1 MRGCERSGEPTVTP
15 PAAQPRPR
23 RRDRRGRGM
32 RGPIAPIGVPLNR
45 TRAATFDEVVLEAVE
60 HIERRWSAQLES
72 VQFAVEEVP
81 PLALLGRD
89 AADPVPLGLF
99 IAAAAVTP
107 AQIVLYRR
115 PIEARSTGLDELAEL
130 VAAVVV
136 EKVAEYL
143 GIEPSEVDPHYND
156 WENGP
161 DDE

>member
-1 MRGCERSGEPTVTP
+1 VTP
-15 PAAQPRPR
+15 SAAQPRPR
-23 RRDRRGRGM
+23 RRDRRGRGL

-45 TRAATFDEVVLEAVE
+45 SRSATFDELVLEAVE
-60 HIERRWSAQLES
+60 HIEQRWSSRLEQ

-89 AADPVPLGLF
+89 AADPVPLGVF
-99 IAAAAVTP
+99 VSATASTP

-115 PIEARSTGLDELAEL
+115 PIEARSTGLDEIAEL

-136 EKVAEYL
+136 EKVAEFL
-143 GIEPSEVDPHYND
+143 GVEPSEVDPDYHD

-161 DDE
+161 DSD